1 MGTRKPT
8 QYPCTAGSWGNLTNL
23 EKQADCYQCPKG
35 WYCLEGSDKPSDL
48 CHAGHYCP
56 RGKKSIL
63 KMNLSLRTS
72 PLQVLLMPLSSCICF
87 WLCHDILRKVRD
99 ILILA
104 QYITTEIRE

>member
-48 CHAGHYCP
+48 CETGHFCP
-56 RGKKSIL
+56 RGKEHTAVEHLNSIITPPCKIL
-63 KMNLSLRTS
+63 YQTDTSLN
-72 PLQVLLMPLSSCICF
+72 CF
-87 WLCHDILRKVRD
+87 VVV
-99 ILILA
+99 
-104 QYITTEIRE
+104 